1 MLCYSEYGG
10 DVVDK
15 RAWAVWK
22 KGQSDPEYA
31 RLYQQMYALEDQ
43 FEEVVSQLDDT
54 VQDVIRDYVMHCE
67 AMSWRMLEFAC
78 EEYEARR

>member
-1 MLCYSEYGG
+1 M
-10 DVVDK
+10 DK
-15 RAWAVWK
+15 RTWDIWK

-31 RLYQQMYALEDQ
+31 LLYQQMYALEDK
-43 FEEVVSQLDDT
+43 FEAVVSQLPDP

-78 EEYEARR
+78 EQFEACPNIAAPGQ